1 MNDSMVHQAARA
13 VKRIVDPIDVPTVDE
28 ENDRRYTDDDFRMF
42 RVPVTLTRQGFVR
55 IFSRDAQAAES
66 VAKVMAAFAD
76 DIEKSVQ
83 TEQVG
88 TAIAA

>member
-1 MNDSMVHQAARA
+1 MNESMVYHAAQA
-13 VKRIVDPIDVPTVDE
+13 VKQVSDAIGVPTIDE
-28 ENDRRYTDDDFRMF
+28 ENERLYADDDFQTF

-55 IFSRDAQAAES
+55 IFARDAKAAEG

-76 DIEKSVQ
+76 DIENAVH

-88 TAIAA
+88 TAIPA